1 MERELGREGKWLV
14 EEAGFRGKG
23 KGAGGK
29 EGREREGKESLAMT
43 SEKDFFFSSLKLVH
57 IL

>member
-1 MERELGREGKWLV
+1 M